1 MRTRTQCI
9 YSGTRAIQHTKHLS
23 LPCLSIGNLAG
34 IVSRPCQIS
43 RILVK
48 RYSVAERYIKGQQD
62 EIQKVRV
69 NDQEKPPL
77 R

>member
-1 MRTRTQCI
+1 MHTQCI

-23 LPCLSIGNLAG
+23 LPCLSIWNLAG

-48 RYSVAERYIKGQQD
+48 GYLVVERYIKGQQD
-62 EIQKVRV
+62 ETQKVRV